1 MPMLSEIG
9 VRKCYRVCV
18 EASLACRMCRAHSS
32 HGVPW
37 PTYVS
42 RHVVRPTAV
51 STSCTSLPC
60 RCIRGCTM
68 ASAKSSVCIVLVVGC
83 YVKAPIHR
91 LYGAGCLNMI
101 HNILAPLGFMGRM
114 LKSKSRISSVVV
126 GRVGLDASCGFMRN
140 VVVCVGCLEFGLC
153 SREAIRYDIDWCG
166 DYIQS
171 SGCGSPCIGFDPME
185 EANLLTASL
194 HLQYK

>member
-1 MPMLSEIG
+1 MKL
-9 VRKCYRVCV
+9 
-18 EASLACRMCRAHSS
+18 H
-32 HGVPW
+32 W
-37 PTYVS
+37 
-42 RHVVRPTAV
+42 HVVCAEPTARMGFRGPL
-51 STSCTSLPC
+51 TSVGMWFVRLQSRRLARRFRVVESVGAP
-60 RCIRGCTM
+60 R
-68 ASAKSSVCIVLVVGC
+68 ASATSSVCIVLVAGC

-101 HNILAPLGFMGRM
+101 HNILAPLGFMGRR

>member
-1 MPMLSEIG
+1 MSHVQSPQLAWG
-9 VRKCYRVCV
+9 
-18 EASLACRMCRAHSS
+18 SLAHLRQSACGSS
-32 HGVPW
+32 DCSLDVLHVASVSLHPWVHHG
-37 PTYVS
+37 
-42 RHVVRPTAV
+42 
-51 STSCTSLPC
+51 L
-60 RCIRGCTM
+60 
-68 ASAKSSVCIVLVVGC
+68 
-83 YVKAPIHR
+83 HR

-153 SREAIRYDIDWCG
+153 SREAIRYDIDWYG